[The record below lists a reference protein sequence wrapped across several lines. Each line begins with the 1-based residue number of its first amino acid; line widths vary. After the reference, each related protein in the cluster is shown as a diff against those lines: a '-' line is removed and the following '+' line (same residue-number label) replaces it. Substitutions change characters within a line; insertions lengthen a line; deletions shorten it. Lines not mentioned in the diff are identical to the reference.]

1 MIAAWLSPDAEDA
14 AAKAKTEPA
23 TAMKSSREGRAL
35 SGLGLEEKLI
45 VVVM

>member
-1 MIAAWLSPDAEDA
+1 MAAWLSPEAGDA

-23 TAMKSSREGRAL
+23 TAMKSSREGRVP
-35 SGLGLEEKLI
+35 SRLGLEEKLV